1 MTKQT
6 TIVVIGSLRVK
17 VFSYFTLFYFY
28 VLLPTVL
35 TPSRRI
41 VCLFQLLV
49 TPHISKKISY
59 VVILKFSVKLKYY
72 TV

>member
-17 VFSYFTLFYFY
+17 LKKKNYFVEVMLLTGYYVNYFNGN
-28 VLLPTVL
+28 
-35 TPSRRI
+35 R
-41 VCLFQLLV
+41 
-49 TPHISKKISY
+49 KKIM
-59 VVILKFSVKLKYY
+59 L